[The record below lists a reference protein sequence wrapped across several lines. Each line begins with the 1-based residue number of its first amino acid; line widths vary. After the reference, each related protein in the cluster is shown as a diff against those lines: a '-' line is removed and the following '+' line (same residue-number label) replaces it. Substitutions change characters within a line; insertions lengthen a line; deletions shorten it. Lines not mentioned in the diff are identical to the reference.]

1 METSKETVL
10 VTGGSGFLGAHTIV
24 QLLEAGYTVRTTI
37 RSPQRATDVRAL
49 VRAGGMTDES
59 RLSFAVADLLKDDGW
74 QEAMEGVSYV
84 LHTAS
89 PFPGHQPA
97 DENELILPARDGT
110 LRVLKAAN
118 NAGAKRVVI
127 TSSFAAVGYSPKP
140 ANEPYTEEDW
150 TNPDQPGLPAYIKSK
165 TLAERAAW
173 DFIKKSDGK
182 LELVALNPTGIFGPA
197 LGKDFSSS
205 LQIIQTMLEGHM
217 PAVPDVSFGVADVRD
232 VADAHIRAMTN
243 PNAAGS
249 RFIVT
254 GDQMMSF
261 YDMAVALKKGL
272 GKEAANVSTKRLP
285 TWVVKVGSHFNTR
298 FKQLAPQV
306 GKRKLISN
314 EKARRVL
321 GLKPRDGAETI
332 VATGQSLINHQI
344 TGTLNA

>member
-10 VTGGSGFLGAHTIV
+10 VTGGSGFLGTHTIV
-24 QLLEAGYTVRTTI
+24 QLLQAGYTVRTTV
-37 RSPQRATDVRAL
+37 RSPQREEDVRAMI
-49 VRAGGMTDES
+49 RAGGIPNES
-59 RLSFAVADLLKDDGW
+59 GLSFTVADLMRDDGW
-74 QEAMEGVSYV
+74 QQAMEGVSYV

-110 LRVLKAAN
+110 LRVLKAAS
-118 NAGAKRVVI
+118 NAGVKRVVI

-150 TNPDQPGLPAYIKSK
+150 TNPDQPGLPAYIRSK

-173 DFIKKSDGK
+173 DFLEQDHGK
-182 LELVALNPTGIFGPA
+182 LELVVINPTGIFGPA

-205 LQIIQTMLEGHM
+205 LHIIQTMLEGHM
-217 PAVPDVSFGVADVRD
+217 LAVPDLSFGVADVRD
-232 VADAHIRAMTN
+232 VAEAHLRAMTN
-243 PNAAGS
+243 PNAAGE
-249 RFIVT
+249 RFLVT
-254 GDQMMSF
+254 GDKVMSF

-272 GKEAANVSTKRLP
+272 GKEAAHVSTKHLP
-285 TWVVKVGSHFNTR
+285 NWVVKVGSLFNTR
-298 FKQLAPQV
+298 FKQLALQV

-314 EKARRVL
+314 EKVKRVL

-332 VATGQSLINHQI
+332 VATGQSLIDHHVLLAR
-344 TGTLNA
+344 GT

>member
-1 METSKETVL
+1 MEIAKETVL

-24 QLLEAGYTVRTTI
+24 QLLQAGYTVRTTV
-37 RSPQRATDVRAL
+37 RSPQREDEVRAQI
-49 VRAGGMTDES
+49 RAGGMTDGS
-59 RLSFAVADLLKDDGW
+59 RLSFAVADLMRDDGW
-74 QEAMEGVSYV
+74 QQAMEGISYV

-89 PFPGHQPA
+89 PFPGNPPK

-110 LRVLKAAN
+110 LRVLKAARK
-118 NAGAKRVVI
+118 AGVKRVVI

-165 TLAERAAW
+165 TIAERAAW
-173 DFIKKSDGK
+173 DFIKKDHGK
-182 LELVALNPTGIFGPA
+182 LELVVLNPTGIFGPA

-205 LQIIQTMLEGHM
+205 LHILQAMLEGNM

-232 VADAHIRAMTN
+232 VADAHLRAMTN

-254 GDQMMSF
+254 SDKVMSF
-261 YDMAVALKKGL
+261 YDMAVALKMGL
-272 GKEAANVSTKRLP
+272 GEKAAKVSTKRLP
-285 TWVVKVGSHFNTR
+285 TWLVKVGSLFNTR

-321 GLKPRDGAETI
+321 GFKPRDGAETI
-332 VATGQSLINHQI
+332 VATGQSLIDHKVIQ
-344 TGTLNA
+344 

>member
-1 METSKETVL
+1 MEISKETVL

-24 QLLEAGYTVRTTI
+24 QLLEAGYHVRTTV
-37 RSPQRATDVRAL
+37 RSPQREDDVRAL
-49 VRAGGMTDES
+49 IRAGGTTDDS
-59 RLSFAVADLLKDDGW
+59 RLSFVVADLMKDNGW
-74 QEAMEGVSYV
+74 QQAMEGVSYV

-89 PFPGHQPA
+89 PFPGQQPE

-110 LRVLKAAN
+110 LRVLHAAEKAAV
-118 NAGAKRVVI
+118 KRVVM

-165 TLAERAAW
+165 TIAERAAW
-173 DFIKKSDGK
+173 DFIKKDHGK
-182 LELVALNPTGIFGPA
+182 LELSVINPTGIFGPT

-205 LQIIQTMLEGHM
+205 LQIIQTMLEGKM
-217 PAVPDVSFGVADVRD
+217 PAVPDLSFGVADVRD

-243 PNAAGS
+243 PNVAGE

-254 GDQMMSF
+254 SDKMMSF

-272 GKEAANVSTKRLP
+272 GEKATKVSTKRLP
-285 TWVVKVGSHFNTR
+285 NWLVKVGSLFNTR

-321 GLKPRDGAETI
+321 GLKPHDSAETI
-332 VATGQSLINHQI
+332 VATGQSLIDHNVIQ
-344 TGTLNA
+344 

>member
-1 METSKETVL
+1 MEISKETVL
-10 VTGGSGFLGAHTIV
+10 VTGGSGFLGTHTIV
-24 QLLEAGYTVRTTI
+24 QLLEAGYTVRTTV
-37 RSPQRATDVRAL
+37 RSPQREDEVRL
-49 VRAGGMTDES
+49 LLRADSMTDDS
-59 RLSFAVADLLKDDGW
+59 RLSFTVADLTKDDGW
-74 QEAMEGVSYV
+74 QQAMEGVSYV

-89 PFPGHQPA
+89 PFPDRQPE
-97 DENELILPARDGT
+97 DENELLLPARDGT
-110 LRVLKAAN
+110 LRVLKAARK
-118 NAGAKRVVI
+118 ADVKRVVI

-150 TNPDQPGLPAYIKSK
+150 TNPDQPGLSAYIKSK
-165 TLAERAAW
+165 TIAERAAW
-173 DFIKKSDGK
+173 DFMKKDPGN
-182 LELVALNPTGIFGPA
+182 LELSVINPTGIFGPV

-205 LQIIQTMLEGHM
+205 LQIIQNMLEGKM

-254 GDQMMSF
+254 SDRMMSF

-272 GKEAANVSTKRLP
+272 GEKAVKVSTKRLP
-285 TWVVKVGSHFNTR
+285 NGLVKVGSLFNTR

-321 GLKPRDGAETI
+321 GLKLHDGSETI
-332 VATGQSLINHQI
+332 VVTGQSLFDHNVIQ
-344 TGTLNA
+344 